1 MSLKNLRDSLSFS
14 PEKMKKN
21 KLFETSRLTCDLYCF
36 EPGQEQKVHSHD
48 NQDKIYLVLE
58 GTGSFRVGHEEKT
71 LSKDM
76 AILAEGG
83 VDHGVKNTGTGR
95 LTLFVMVA
103 PGGGGHHGHGH
114 EGHSHGHEHHG
125 HHH

>member
-1 MSLKNLRDSLSFS
+1 MPFKNIKETSSFS
-14 PEKMKKN
+14 SEKMKKN
-21 KLFETSRLTCDLYCF
+21 KVFETSRLNCDLYCF

-48 NQDKIYLVLE
+48 DQDKIYLVIE
-58 GTGSFRVGHEEKT
+58 GAGTFKVGNEERL

-76 AILAEGG
+76 VILAEGG

-103 PGGGGHHGHGH
+103 PGSHHSHQSHGHGH
-114 EGHSHGHEHHG
+114 SHQA
-125 HHH
+125 